1 MPVESLGEALSYG
14 WRVTARCAAGKQE
27 GMTRHPDCRYREEL
41 DMSTL
46 VWTRGRS
53 SVVTSRIS
61 PSMPP
66 LRVARR
72 GAPDHDPTRDAGN
85 PSAELMRRGD

>member
-14 WRVTARCAAGKQE
+14 WRVTARCAAGKQQ
-27 GMTRHPDCRYREEL
+27 GMKRHPECRYREEL

-53 SVVTSRIS
+53 FALSR
-61 PSMPP
+61 
-66 LRVARR
+66 LGLLDQA
-72 GAPDHDPTRDAGN
+72 
-85 PSAELMRRGD
+85 LMNMRTL